1 MYIMCVLKAFNC
13 VLCPLVEDCVSV
25 RVQCVIAASLLCP
38 LVEDSVSVI
47 NRLAEEETGE
57 VCVCYCVCV
66 YVCVM

>member
-13 VLCPLVEDCVSV
+13 V
-25 RVQCVIAASLLCP
+25 LCP

-66 YVCVM
+66 MCACVCVCYCVCVMYTCVQLSVVS